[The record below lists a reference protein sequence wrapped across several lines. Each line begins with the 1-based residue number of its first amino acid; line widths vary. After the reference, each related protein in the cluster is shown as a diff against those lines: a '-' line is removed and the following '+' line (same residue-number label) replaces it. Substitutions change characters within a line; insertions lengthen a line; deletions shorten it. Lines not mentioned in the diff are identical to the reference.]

1 MKKRLKTAA
10 VLGMTVLSL
19 WGCQM
24 KEKEL
29 ENVVTEQP
37 VLGVDVSGY
46 EGFGHLS
53 AYTLEGETPSVL
65 YLPADESAYVGGT
78 CIISKNEG
86 AEVTLNLNPML
97 SEENANKALKQKF
110 QYMLDSEYSVNY
122 RKDYADLE
130 ISEVESLADNAVKAE
145 VSYLVYDD
153 EKKGYVGQW
162 LDYYLTELEDG
173 RVFKVVLRVDS
184 DAETGQTGAVV
195 EELEKYFG
203 VDFAYESGFLQAKI
217 DGYNPSEDE
226 LARMSRKTVPFG
238 EFYIFLPE
246 GWEENTVYSSLIP
259 GGTFYASDG
268 NSTEPSRLICMI
280 EQDAVGNSAE
290 LGSLTKGEQQIFKD
304 LFEEEIKKRY
314 GQVEVETEMLGMT
327 GLGFVFKTHI
337 KKNMDGI
344 DTEMYIYYICRG
356 SKMYGMG
363 GVELKEGAAVSSA
376 DEGEMIELVD
386 SIYSSMEVR

>member
-1 MKKRLKTAA
+1 MKRRLKAAA
-10 VLGMTVLSL
+10 VWGVVVLSL

-24 KEKEL
+24 REREP

-46 EGFGHLS
+46 EGFEHLS

-78 CIISKNEG
+78 CIISKKEG
-86 AEVTLNLNPML
+86 VEATLNLNPML
-97 SEENANKALKQKF
+97 SEENANKALKQKL

-122 RKDYADLE
+122 SKDYADLE
-130 ISEVESLADNAVKAE
+130 ISDVESLENGAVKAE

-153 EKKGYVGQW
+153 EKKCYLGQW

-173 RVFKVVLRVDS
+173 RLFKVVLRVDS
-184 DAETGQTGAVV
+184 DSENGQTGAVV

-203 VDFAYESGFLQAKI
+203 VDFAYESRFLQAKI
-217 DGYNPSEDE
+217 DGYDPSEDE
-226 LARMSRKTVPFG
+226 LARMSGNTVSFG
-238 EFYIFLPE
+238 EFYIYLPE
-246 GWEENTVYSSLIP
+246 GWEKNTVYSNLIP
-259 GGTFYASDG
+259 GGDFYASNG
-268 NSTEPSRLICMI
+268 NSMEPGRLICMI

-304 LFEEEIKKRY
+304 LFNEEVKKQY

-327 GLGFVFKTHI
+327 EFGFVFNTHI
-337 KKNMDGI
+337 KMKLEGI
-344 DTEMYIYYICRG
+344 NTEMYIYYICRG
-356 SKMYGMG
+356 SKMYGIG

-376 DEGEMIELVD
+376 DESEMIELVD
-386 SIYSSMEVR
+386 SIYSSMDVR

>member
-24 KEKEL
+24 KEKET

-46 EGFGHLS
+46 EGFSHLS

-78 CIISKNEG
+78 CIISKKEG
-86 AEVTLNLNPML
+86 VEATINLNPML
-97 SEENANKALKQKF
+97 SEENANKALKQKL

-153 EKKGYVGQW
+153 EKKDYLGQW
-162 LDYYLTELEDG
+162 FNYYLVELEDG
-173 RVFKVVLRVDS
+173 RLFKVVLRVDS
-184 DAETGQTGAVV
+184 DSETEQTGAVI
-195 EELEKYFG
+195 EELGKYFQT
-203 VDFAYESGFLQAKI
+203 DFVYEGGFLQAKI

-226 LARMSRKTVPFG
+226 LARMSGNTIPFG
-238 EFYIFLPE
+238 AFYIYIPE
-246 GWEENTVYSSLIP
+246 GWEKNTVYSNLVP
-259 GGTFYASDG
+259 GGTFYGLNG
-268 NSTEPSRLICMI
+268 NSMEQSQLLCTIT
-280 EQDAVGNSAE
+280 QDAVGDSAQ
-290 LGSLTKGEQQIFKD
+290 LGSLSKGEQQIFGE
-304 LFEEEIKKRY
+304 LFEEQLRQQY
-314 GQVEVETEMLGMT
+314 NGLDVETNMMGMT
-327 GLGFVFKTHI
+327 DKGFVFTAHI
-337 KKNMDGI
+337 KDFAGSG
-344 DTEMYIYYICRG
+344 TEMYIYYICRG
-356 SKMYGMG
+356 DKIYGIG
-363 GVELKEGAAVSSA
+363 GVTVESGA
-376 DEGEMIELVD
+376 DESELVELVD

>member
-1 MKKRLKTAA
+1 MNQKLKTAA
-10 VLGMTVLSL
+10 VLGITVLSL

-24 KEKEL
+24 KGKKP

-46 EGFGHLS
+46 EGFGYLS
-53 AYTLEGETPSVL
+53 AYTLEGENPSVL

-78 CIISKNEG
+78 CIISKKEG
-86 AEVTLNLNPML
+86 VEATLNLNPML
-97 SEENANKALKQKF
+97 SEENADKALKQKL

-130 ISEVESLADNAVKAE
+130 ISDVESLESNAVKAE

-153 EKKGYVGQW
+153 ERKSYVGQW

-173 RVFKVVLRVDS
+173 RIFKVVLRVDS
-184 DAETGQTGAVV
+184 DSETGQTGAVV

-203 VDFAYESGFLQAKI
+203 VDFAYENGFLQAKI

-226 LARMSRKTVPFG
+226 LARMSGNTIPFG
-238 EFYIFLPE
+238 DFYIYLPE
-246 GWEENTVYSSLIP
+246 DWEKNTVYSSLIP
-259 GGTFYASDG
+259 GGTFYAADG
-268 NSTEPSRLICMI
+268 NSMEPSRLICMI

-290 LGSLTKGEQQIFKD
+290 LGSLTKGEQQIFRD

-314 GQVEVETEMLGMT
+314 GQVEVDTEMLGMT
-327 GLGFVFKTHI
+327 NLGFVFKTHI
-337 KKNMDGI
+337 KKNLEGI

-356 SKMYGMG
+356 TKMYGIG
-363 GVELKEGAAVSSA
+363 GVELEKGAVVSSI
-376 DEGEMIELVD
+376 DESEMIELVD